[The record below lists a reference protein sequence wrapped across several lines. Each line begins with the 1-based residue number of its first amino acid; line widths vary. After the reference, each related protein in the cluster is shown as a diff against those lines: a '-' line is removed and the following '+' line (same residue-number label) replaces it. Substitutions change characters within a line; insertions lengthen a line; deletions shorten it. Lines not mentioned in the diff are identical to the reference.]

1 MARPK
6 KNGVEQ
12 PLDLK
17 DDKLPLEAEN
27 AQQSKGNEVQQQ
39 ENEQQ
44 PEAKEEFEVPFELES
59 YAMHPIM
66 SEDGSSFLIL
76 APNDIEAR
84 QGRIFLKTGVIV
96 KEGYRG
102 LIVPTS
108 DNAANGLPTETDYRL
123 QHSDVISM
131 QAASNRE
138 VKLVLNI
145 NDDTM
150 IQEQTNFG
158 SRSRNLVIPKGTPLA
173 ELMIFKLRK

>member
-84 QGRIFLKTGVIV
+84 QGRMYLKTGIVI
-96 KEGYRG
+96 KDGYRG
-102 LIVPTS
+102 LIVPTN
-108 DNAANGLPTETDYRL
+108 DNAAYGLRTESDYRL

-131 QAASNRE
+131 QAAKNM
-138 VKLVLNI
+138 KLVLNI

-158 SRSRNLVIPKGTPLA
+158 SRSRNLIIPKGTPLA
-173 ELMIFKLRK
+173 ELMIFKL